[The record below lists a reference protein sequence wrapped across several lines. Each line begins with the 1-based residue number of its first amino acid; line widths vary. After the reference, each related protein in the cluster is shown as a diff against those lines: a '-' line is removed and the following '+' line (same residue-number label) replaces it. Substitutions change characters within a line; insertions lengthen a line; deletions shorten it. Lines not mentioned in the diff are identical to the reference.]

1 MKAIFYDGAEQVA
14 FREAEMPKV
23 PEGWALIK
31 TSHVGICGTDL
42 NIFAGTHPRAAA
54 PLIMGHE
61 FSGTVLGGHPSL
73 KEGSKVTVNPLLSCG
88 KCGPCQ
94 TGQPHVCESLKL
106 IGIDCD
112 GGMAAYVAA
121 PIESI
126 IPLPE
131 DMSLEAGALA
141 EPVAVAVHAVRQGGY
156 VPGDRVVVFGAG
168 TIGLCVSLV
177 LRSLG
182 ATNIIVAETNEHRL
196 AMAKELGF
204 NAVNPMNDDVK
215 TVVLEQTNGFGADFV
230 FDCAGHPSVLTQ
242 LTELVKVRGKII
254 IVAAYKKPAAV
265 NLLQGMFKELSIQ
278 FVRVYTPRDFE
289 IAIDL
294 LGSQKSFQKM
304 ITHVLSPE
312 EAHKGFE
319 LLTTGTNAVKVMYSF

>member
-1 MKAIFYDGAEQVA
+1 MKAIFYEGAEHVA
-14 FREAEMPKV
+14 FKEAEMPKL
-23 PEGWALIK
+23 PDGWALIK

-61 FSGTVLGGHPSL
+61 FSGTVLEGHPAL
-73 KEGSKVTVNPLLSCG
+73 EAGTKVTVNPLLSCG
-88 KCGPCQ
+88 KCGPCL

-112 GGMAAYVAA
+112 GGMAEYVAA
-121 PIESI
+121 PIDSI
-126 IPLPE
+126 IPLPD

-168 TIGLCVSLV
+168 TIGLCVALV

-182 ATNIIVAETNEHRL
+182 ATDIIVAETNEHRL

-204 NAVNPMNDDVK
+204 VSVNPLNEDVNS
-215 TVVLEQTNGFGADFV
+215 VVLEKTNGLGADFV

-242 LTELVKVRGKII
+242 LTELVKVRGNII

-294 LGSQKSFQKM
+294 LHSQSSFEKM
-304 ITHVLSPE
+304 ITHVLPPE
-312 EAHKGFE
+312 EAEKGFE
-319 LLTTGTNAVKVMYSF
+319 LLTTGTNAVKVMYTF